1 MLLYLE
7 DVLHDREGVE
17 TGRRV
22 VNLGM
27 SGMLL
32 RRIRPSHW
40 SNLSGSGLGL
50 SFVYISLCQHLNNM
64 LFRYITISS
73 TFSTFD

>member
-40 SNLSGSGLGL
+40 SNRSGSGLGL
-50 SFVYISLCQHLNNM
+50 SFVYISMSTSQQHA
-64 LFRYITISS
+64 
-73 TFSTFD
+73 FSLYYNLINLLIL